1 MTPQTDGQS
10 LVAAA
15 LLIASI
21 EFWLI
26 VFGFY
31 CVTMVRFFRRGDTAY
46 GLVCALLLV
55 LDGGGLALGFPLAMI
70 FGWLRARK
78 WNAVGYMTV
87 FTGMFLAAFGNSA
100 AAVAIHFVPPHR
112 WAGWFG

>member
-1 MTPQTDGQS
+1 MTPQTDGQF
-10 LVAAA
+10 LVVAA

-55 LDGGGLALGFPLAMI
+55 FGGGGLILGFPLAVI
-70 FGWLRARK
+70 FGWLRARA

-87 FTGMFLAAFGNSA
+87 FTGIFLAALGNSV
-100 AAVAIHFVPPHR
+100 AAVAIYLVYLVPPHR
-112 WAGWFG
+112 L